1 MCRSLL
7 SPISSC
13 SFSASSNSA
22 RIFASDSPTYL
33 FRISGPFTTFG
44 SCAFSAFP
52 ICRAISVFP
61 QPGGPYSS
69 MPRTCLMPIL
79 RSTSGGNTREANARR
94 KMSANS
100 LSRPPMPIAWKLN
113 PRSNRR
119 LLPLLEPPWMRIA
132 ASFFFLNSSVE
143 AFTSWPQGRP
153 MTGSDFWPSISMNSM
168 PVQCRRSWRPSRLQA
183 SYE

>member
-1 MCRSLL
+1 MQIASISSKMMMWRSLL
-7 SPISSC
+7 SPSSSC

-22 RIFASDSPTYL
+22 RMFASDSPTYL

-79 RSTSGGNTREANARR
+79 RSTSGGNTRDANARR

-119 LLPLLEPPWMRIA
+119 EFPLLAPPCRRIDT
-132 ASFFFLNSSVE
+132 SFFFLKRRVVALVSC
-143 AFTSWPQGRP
+143 PQGRP
-153 MTGSDFWPSISMNSM
+153 TWGYALIPTT
-168 PVQCRRSWRPSRLQA
+168 
-183 SYE
+183 